1 MITLAAIQE
10 LTTRVREFPGEAMV
24 SRSTAESY
32 FLQFPHKKAT
42 RFHKRSRS
50 EEDNNLC
57 HITTGGILLQTC
69 YKSVLAYNQ
78 SVQTILEKLTPP
90 IEFTTLQED

>member
-57 HITTGGILLQTC
+57 HISRGRILGPKLLLPMGC
-69 YKSVLAYNQ
+69 VKLGDKYCVHLPSVGEQ
-78 SVQTILEKLTPP
+78 SAN
-90 IEFTTLQED
+90 